1 MMEKDQS
8 FKRLLFNPGET
19 IFDEGDTGL
28 VAYMISFG
36 KVKLTRG
43 VGGSKSHTLAEV
55 GAGETIGELALF
67 DDRPRMAKAVAM
79 TATEVIEIAYDEF
92 HKHLGVMDPIM
103 KGIVLLMIKRVRHF
117 TDEVI
122 ENKSDRKIPP
132 HA

>member
-43 VGGSKSHTLAEV
+43 VAE
-55 GAGETIGELALF
+55 ASLI
-67 DDRPRMAKAVAM
+67 RWR
-79 TATEVIEIAYDEF
+79 
-92 HKHLGVMDPIM
+92 
-103 KGIVLLMIKRVRHF
+103 R
-117 TDEVI
+117 
-122 ENKSDRKIPP
+122 
-132 HA
+132 